1 MSYSA
6 WNKSRQ
12 TKSAAQKRG
21 GTKAPRKRF
30 SLTLPP
36 FLRMYAGPLAFTVAA
51 IAVATWF
58 YWPSS
63 SEQEDITVDK
73 FGRRVHLDRNSRRKS
88 QSPRD
93 AVREAMKSV
102 KLPERKR
109 NRLPKPMFKVMFDH
123 LSPADKRLAEK
134 VQSALDEENLASL
147 IAASEQAM
155 KSENPEVRQHTVEA
169 LGWFGPEALPELTG
183 AMADPDPDVSQA
195 AENAWEV
202 GLADVEDPASKIEI
216 AAATMATLANP
227 EHLITIG
234 GQFTGAVAEYVDMEE
249 NEAVAAERRL
259 TVVQLL
265 ADIID
270 GDVPKACSD
279 GAKEAYEDVTGEAW
293 AGIDAAE
300 AYLYEQYNYD
310 GATSNASSESSDVE
324 TEAVES
330 EDVEAVAH

>member
-1 MSYSA
+1 MSYA
-6 WNKSRQ
+6 GWNKSRQ
-12 TKSAAQKRG
+12 AKAAAPKRG
-21 GTKAPRKRF
+21 GDGALRRRF
-30 SLTLPP
+30 RLTLPP
-36 FLRMYAGPLAFTVAA
+36 FLRTYAGPLAFTVAA
-51 IAVATWF
+51 IAIAAWF
-58 YWPSS
+58 FWPSP

-73 FGRRVHLDRNSRRKS
+73 FGRRVHLDRNSRRKNL
-88 QSPRD
+88 SPRE

-109 NRLPKPMFKVMFDH
+109 KRPPKPMFKVMFDH

-134 VQSALDEENLASL
+134 VQSALDEENLEAV

-249 NEAVAAERRL
+249 DEAVAAARRL
-259 TVVQLL
+259 TVIQLL

-270 GDVPKACSD
+270 GEVPKACSD
-279 GAKEAYEDVTGEAW
+279 GAKEAYEDVTGEEW

-300 AYLYEQYNYD
+300 VYLYEQYDYE
-310 GATSNASSESSDVE
+310 GAAANASSESE
-324 TEAVES
+324 NVES
-330 EDVEAVAH
+330 EEVEAADAEAVVH

>member
-1 MSYSA
+1 MSYA
-6 WNKSRQ
+6 GWNKSRQ
-12 TKSAAQKRG
+12 AKSAAPKRG
-21 GTKAPRKRF
+21 GDKALNRRF
-30 SLTLPP
+30 RLTLPP
-36 FLRMYAGPLAFTVAA
+36 FLRTYAGTLAFTVAA

-58 YWPSS
+58 YWPSPA
-63 SEQEDITVDK
+63 EEEDITVDK

-102 KLPERKR
+102 KLPKKARKR
-109 NRLPKPMFKVMFDH
+109 PPKPMFKVMFDH
-123 LSPADKRLAEK
+123 LKPADKRLAEK

-259 TVVQLL
+259 AVVQLL

-270 GDVPKACSD
+270 GEVPKACSD

-293 AGIDAAE
+293 TGIEAAE
-300 AYLYEQYNYD
+300 AYLCEQYDYE
-310 GATSNASSESSDVE
+310 GAAANASAESTDGE
-324 TEAVES
+324 TGEGES
-330 EDVEAVAH
+330 ADAEAVAY

>member
-1 MSYSA
+1 MSYA
-6 WNKSRQ
+6 GWNKSRQ
-12 TKSAAQKRG
+12 SKPAAPQR
-21 GTKAPRKRF
+21 RF
-30 SLTLPP
+30 RLKLPP
-36 FLRMYAGPLAFTVAA
+36 FLRTYAGPLAFTAAVIVA
-51 IAVATWF
+51 ATWF
-58 YWPSS
+58 YWPTAPESKG
-63 SEQEDITVDK
+63 DITVDK

-102 KLPERKR
+102 
-109 NRLPKPMFKVMFDH
+109 RLPKKERVRPKAKPIFKIMFDH
-123 LSPADKRLAEK
+123 LSSADRRLAEK
-134 VQSALDEENLASL
+134 VQSALDEENLNAL
-147 IAASEQAM
+147 IAASERAM
-155 KSENPEVRQHTVEA
+155 KSENPEVRCHAVEA

-249 NEAVAAERRL
+249 DEAVAAERRL
-259 TVVQLL
+259 AVVQLL

-270 GDVPKACSD
+270 GEVPKACSD
-279 GAKEAYEDVTGEAW
+279 GAKEAYEDVTGEEW

-300 AYLYEQYNYD
+300 IYLHEQYDYE
-310 GATSNASSESSDVE
+310 GAE
-324 TEAVES
+324 TGAPTES
-330 EDVEAVAH
+330 ENIDYVEY

>member
-1 MSYSA
+1 MSYA
-6 WNKSRQ
+6 GWNKARQ
-12 TKSAAQKRG
+12 AKSAAQKQG
-21 GTKAPRKRF
+21 GAKVPRKRF
-30 SLTLPP
+30 GLKLPP
-36 FLRMYAGPLAFTVAA
+36 FLRTYAGPLAFTVAA

-63 SEQEDITVDK
+63 SEPDDITVDK

-88 QSPRD
+88 QSPRE

-102 KLPERKR
+102 KLPKKARKR
-109 NRLPKPMFKVMFDH
+109 PPKPLFKVIFEH
-123 LSPADKRLAEK
+123 LNPADKRLAEK
-134 VQSALDEENLASL
+134 VQSALDEENLEAV
-147 IAASEQAM
+147 IAVSEQAM
-155 KSENPEVRQHTVEA
+155 KSENPEVRQHAVEA

-234 GQFTGAVAEYVDMEE
+234 GQFTGAVAEYVDMEDD
-249 NEAVAAERRL
+249 EAVAAERRL
-259 TVVQLL
+259 AVVQLL

-270 GDVPKACSD
+270 GEVPKACSD
-279 GAKEAYEDVTGEAW
+279 GAKEVYEDVTGEEW
-293 AGIDAAE
+293 EGIDAAE
-300 AYLYEQYNYD
+300 DYLREQYDYE
-310 GATSNASSESSDVE
+310 GASADASSELGDGE
-324 TEAVES
+324 TGEGES
-330 EDVEAVAH
+330 ADAEAVAY